1 MSMAASMTF
10 TGLNSSRVLPI
21 TSQPHPSSHFPSN
34 MLKFAPFRTPSAYSS
49 SVSCSATRDPSYVVP
64 LEEHRNLDNGSV
76 LPSRPDSFGRFGK
89 FGGKYVPETLMHAL
103 TELEAAFHSLTA
115 DEQFQTELAGILK
128 DYVGRESPL
137 YFAERLTERY
147 KRPNGEGPH
156 IYLKREDLNHTGA
169 HKINNAVAQAL
180 LAKSLGKKR
189 IIAET
194 GAGQHGVATATVCA
208 RFGLECI
215 IYMGAQDM
223 ERQSLNVFRMR
234 LLGAEV
240 RAVHSGTATLKDAT
254 SEAIRDWV
262 TNVETTHYILGS
274 VAGPHPYPMMVREF
288 HAVIGKET
296 RKQALEKWGGKPDVL
311 IACIGGG
318 SNAMGL
324 FHEFVDDKDVRLIG
338 VEAAGF
344 GLDSGKH
351 AATLTKGEVGV
362 LHGAMSYLLQDA
374 DGQIVEPH
382 SISAGLDYPGVGPE
396 HSFLK
401 DLGRAEY
408 YSITDEE
415 ALEAFKR
422 VSRLEGIIPALET
435 SHALAYLEKVCP
447 NLPNGTKVVVN
458 FSGRGDKDVQTAIKY
473 LKI

>member
-1 MSMAASMTF
+1 
-10 TGLNSSRVLPI
+10 
-21 TSQPHPSSHFPSN
+21 
-34 MLKFAPFRTPSAYSS
+34 MLK
-49 SVSCSATRDPSYVVP
+49 
-64 LEEHRNLDNGSV
+64 ELD
-76 LPSRPDSFGRFGK
+76 
-89 FGGKYVPETLMHAL
+89 
-103 TELEAAFHSLTA
+103 
-115 DEQFQTELAGILK
+115 GILR

-137 YFAERLTERY
+137 YFAERLTDHY
-147 KRPNGEGPH
+147 KRPDGKGPH

-180 LAKSLGKKR
+180 LAKRLGKKR

-208 RFGLECI
+208 RFGLQCV

-223 ERQSLNVFRMR
+223 ERQALNVFRMR

-262 TNVETTHYILGS
+262 TNVESTHYILGS

-311 IACIGGG
+311 VACVGGG

-324 FHEFVDDKDVRLIG
+324 FHEFIDDKDVRLIG

-351 AATLTKGEVGV
+351 AATLTKGEIGV
-362 LHGAMSYLLQDA
+362 LHGAMSYLLQDE

-401 DLGRAEY
+401 DIGRAEY

-422 VSRLEGIIPALET
+422 LSRLEGIIPALET
-435 SHALAYLEKVCP
+435 SHALAYLEKLCP
-447 NLPNGTKVVVN
+447 TLPDGTKVVLN
-458 FSGRGDKDVQTAIKY
+458 CSGRGDKDVQTAIKH
-473 LKI
+473 LEL

>member
-1 MSMAASMTF
+1 MAASAASTATIRLSNPLSSSFSSSSILPFNFNKF
-10 TGLNSSRVLPI
+10 TSLPTPVKISSINCTLTREPVP
-21 TSQPHPSSHFPSN
+21 
-34 MLKFAPFRTPSAYSS
+34 FAP
-49 SVSCSATRDPSYVVP
+49 VSMDSEST
-64 LEEHRNLDNGSV
+64 GWK
-76 LPSRPDSFGRFGK
+76 RPDSFGRFGK
-89 FGGKYVPETLMHAL
+89 YGGKYVPETLMSAL
-103 TELEAAFHSLTA
+103 SELETAFHSLSK
-115 DEQFQTELAGILK
+115 DDKFQEELAGILK

-137 YFAERLTERY
+137 YFAERLSDHY
-147 KRPNGEGPH
+147 KLPNGEGPD
-156 IYLKREDLNHTGA
+156 IFLKREDLNHTGA

-180 LAKSLGKKR
+180 LAKRLGKNR

-208 RFGLECI
+208 RFGLQCI

-223 ERQSLNVFRMR
+223 ERQALNVFRMG

-311 IACIGGG
+311 VACVGGG

-324 FHEFVDDKDVRLIG
+324 FHEFINDNGVRLIG
-338 VEAAGF
+338 VEAAGV

-362 LHGAMSYLLQDA
+362 LHGAMSYLLQDE

-401 DLGRAEY
+401 DEGRAEY
-408 YSITDEE
+408 YSVTDEE

-422 VSRLEGIIPALET
+422 LSRLEGIIPALET
-435 SHALAYLEKVCP
+435 SHALAYLEKLCP
-447 NLPNGTKVVVN
+447 TLPDGTKVVVN
-458 FSGRGDKDVQTAIKY
+458 CSGRGDKDVHTAIKH
-473 LKI
+473 LQV